1 MAAFLTAAQAE
12 ALHHAQSALT
22 LRANRLR
29 HEACSLSPD
38 TRELLEHAAE
48 VCEAS
53 ATTIAAMLGVRNAHK
68 S

>member
-1 MAAFLTAAQAE
+1 
-12 ALHHAQSALT
+12 
-22 LRANRLR
+22 LR
-29 HEACSLSPD
+29 HEACGLSPY

-53 ATTIAAMLGVRNAHK
+53 ATTIASMLGVPSPEK